1 MIQNEASISGVKL
14 ISSFFCY
21 FFILFYS
28 KEMFRY
34 RPTQVLNV
42 TKTVFST
49 KQNVD
54 AVTCKKI
61 LTTEKERKDKNREE
75 TFDPCF

>member
-1 MIQNEASISGVKL
+1 MIQNEASVSGVKL
-14 ISSFFCY
+14 ISSFS
-21 FFILFYS
+21 FYS
-28 KEMFRY
+28 KKKMFRY